1 MHGRPGAATPLPDR
15 QGARTEITLHLSHGS
30 RGDAAPAGV
39 AAAPAGGRRSAAQR
53 SGEIRSDSAPPRREL
68 RWRSLAALLAGTALV
83 RVGAAGATVGV
94 QLYVTDLAHGH
105 PRGYIVGAT
114 GAAEAITEMILA
126 PILARYA
133 DRIGRKLFLVAGPMV
148 GAVAVALVAL
158 SLVPEQ
164 IIAARLVEGIAAA
177 AFVPTAL
184 GAIAAATS
192 RSVRARARASGAFE
206 AATLVGYAGGFA
218 LGPLAYSHLGR
229 AGFSLLAAAYLLAG
243 LICLRYV
250 PRGTPLRVTRLSEL
264 VAWVTGPG
272 PMRAFLPAW
281 LGTFGLLGAYG
292 SNVTSLIS
300 HRHAQVPGQALV
312 GHLGSGLVAVVLVCG
327 ILILVGGIAL
337 WTPWI
342 PRLGP
347 VAQMRRAVPGV
358 WVFSAG
364 LLVANHVPAPAV
376 PAMLALSAL
385 GVIWLAGFGPAA
397 VAFLANSSETHQAD
411 RAALMSFYTA
421 TLAAGGA
428 LGAFFGGIAVSLASL
443 DGLIVFG
450 ALLAVMTFLML
461 RPVARY
467 GTGLVPGQ
475 VEV

>member
-1 MHGRPGAATPLPDR
+1 M
-15 QGARTEITLHLSHGS
+15 HLSHGP
-30 RGDAAPAGV
+30 RGRPAPGGVVAAPAAGRSD
-39 AAAPAGGRRSAAQR
+39 APVGAEPLGGADLPPGGR
-53 SGEIRSDSAPPRREL
+53 EI

-105 PRGYIVGAT
+105 PQGYIVGAT
-114 GAAEAITEMILA
+114 GAAEAISEMVLA

-133 DRIGRKLFLVAGPMV
+133 DRVGRKLFLVAGPLV
-148 GAVAVALVAL
+148 GAIAVTLVAL
-158 SLVPEQ
+158 SVVPGQ

-206 AATLVGYAGGFA
+206 ASTLVGYAGGFA

-229 AGFSLLAAAYLLAG
+229 GGFGLLAGAYLLAG
-243 LICLRYV
+243 LVCLRYV
-250 PRGTPLRVTRLSEL
+250 PRETPLRVTRLSEL

-281 LGTFGLLGAYG
+281 VGTFGLLGAYG
-292 SNVTSLIS
+292 SNVASLIS
-300 HRHAQVPGQALV
+300 HRHAPVPGQALV
-312 GHLGSGLVAVVLVCG
+312 GHLGAGLVAAVLVCG
-327 ILILVGGIAL
+327 ILVLVAGIAV

-347 VAQMRRAVPGV
+347 VTQMRRAVPGV
-358 WVFSAG
+358 WVFSGA
-364 LLVANHVPAPAV
+364 LLLANHLPAPAIPV
-376 PAMLALSAL
+376 MLAISAI
-385 GVIWLAGFGPAA
+385 GVMWLAGFGPAA
-397 VAFLANSSETHQAD
+397 VAYLANSSESHQAD

-428 LGAFFGGIAVSLASL
+428 LGAFLGGVAVSLASL

-461 RPVARY
+461 RPVARF
-467 GTGLVPGQ
+467 GTGLLPGTP
-475 VEV
+475 ES